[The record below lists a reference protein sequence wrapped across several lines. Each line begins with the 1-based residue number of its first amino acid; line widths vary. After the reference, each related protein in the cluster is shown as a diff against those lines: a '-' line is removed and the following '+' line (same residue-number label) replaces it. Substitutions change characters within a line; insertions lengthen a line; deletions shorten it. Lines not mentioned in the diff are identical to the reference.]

1 MYIASF
7 LKLDWHVELLHFY
20 FFFSLTETQI
30 SCFEF
35 INRWKSYFISF
46 EACARPHKMKSSIPP
61 KYQLCVL
68 GPGRRGCRL
77 EGQLQP
83 HTSLVPVSGGQ
94 DGEVWILVVQSTSAL
109 SPDWQGRRS
118 NEISRHI
125 EVVKSKPKRRRC
137 PVVVWM
143 TSCTNSWSL
152 ANIWKN
158 VDQQS
163 VWELHSGWS
172 PSQNILLLTMWQLE
186 RLGSGCSP
194 PRLLLLVYTYLCA
207 VGGEFP
213 FSECL
218 IRGAVP
224 FVGVLKSSQQRR
236 QHLILSLASIQ
247 SPKHPQLLLS
257 VAATD
262 KTVFLN
268 TDLLRLRYVWG
279 RMLLIMAHNAL
290 SEAPIGCRLRYG
302 GLNVVT
308 RKPISPDVLTL
319 VTFHLFSFCG
329 DVKAQS
335 QVSARW
341 HGWLQNV
348 TIVMG

>member
-7 LKLDWHVELLHFY
+7 LKLDRHVELLHFY
-20 FFFSLTETQI
+20 FFFFLSLTETQI

-83 HTSLVPVSGGQ
+83 HTSLVPVSGGP

-213 FSECL
+213 FSECCFWFAESCSFC
-218 IRGAVP
+218 RGAEILPAAAAASHPVSGFNSVSETSTAAAFSLGHWQNGFHEHGP
-224 FVGVLKSSQQRR
+224 ASVTWRMGKDAANYGSQCTEWSSY
-236 QHLILSLASIQ
+236 
-247 SPKHPQLLLS
+247 
-257 VAATD
+257 
-262 KTVFLN
+262 
-268 TDLLRLRYVWG
+268 RL
-279 RMLLIMAHNAL
+279 
-290 SEAPIGCRLRYG
+290 
-302 GLNVVT
+302 
-308 RKPISPDVLTL
+308 
-319 VTFHLFSFCG
+319 
-329 DVKAQS
+329 
-335 QVSARW
+335 
-341 HGWLQNV
+341 
-348 TIVMG
+348 